1 MATTKLENLMTE
13 LHERFGEVEPS
24 PQQQQLLEDLQQ
36 RIHNVSAGGA
46 AEPTPLD
53 TIEVMIESLGEKHP
67 NVTALLRELLDTLKN
82 IGV

>member
-24 PQQQQLLEDLQQ
+24 PQQQQLLDDLQQ
-36 RIHNVSAGGA
+36 RIHNVSTGGVG
-46 AEPTPLD
+46 EPTPLD